1 MSLTAHFSL
10 EELTRSQ
17 TASRHGMDN
26 TPDKLAVVEL
36 GRLAEQI
43 LEPIRELLGC
53 PLQITSGYRCPELN
67 ARIGSTAKH
76 SAHLDGRAADF
87 VPMGC
92 DVRHAFEAIRKSSIP
107 YDQIILECGEW
118 IHIAIAPVYATPRGQ
133 AMVAKGGP
141 GAWTYVSAGKEGAA

>member
-1 MSLTAHFSL
+1 MNLSAHFTF

-17 TASRHGMDN
+17 TAARNGLDN
-26 TPDKLAVVEL
+26 TPDQLAKTEL
-36 GRLAEQI
+36 ERLANLI
-43 LEPIRELLGC
+43 LEPVRDLLGC
-53 PLQITSGYRCPELN
+53 PLQITSCFRCAELN

-133 AMVAKGGP
+133 ALVAKGGP
-141 GAWTYVSAGKEGAA
+141 GAWTYIPA